1 MPQFHAGGFI
11 RQLHAA
17 RFTPQSLTT
26 ASPSLHGDKIAASR
40 QMVHLAASRGTLS
53 RMTKEFCIVLMTDRA
68 DLDKENEGRDIGDAP
83 GLSLQIKRKVTL
95 VRHGITDWNKSF
107 RYQGV
112 SDVPLST
119 EGEEQAKKTA
129 LRLSHESVGRI
140 ISSPLK
146 RSLKTAEI
154 IAESIGLSAVETWD
168 ELMEVDFGAWE
179 GLTIPQI
186 KEKFGE
192 ETFAK
197 WKSSQV
203 HVTATNGE
211 DTDRIYIRSEA
222 CAAKILSLTD
232 ENVVVVGHGA
242 LFRTML
248 LPLIG
253 TPRSNVFWK
262 MKMDNCSLSG
272 IGIDKKNRAFIV
284 FFNDT
289 IHLRTKMD
297 CIKDIPLPW

>member
-1 MPQFHAGGFI
+1 MESVINNVWGCVRRRRGGAKI
-11 RQLHAA
+11 LTLTIDYQLTRQLITYRLLKNSRGLTAA
-17 RFTPQSLTT
+17 R
-26 ASPSLHGDKIAASR
+26 SP
-40 QMVHLAASRGTLS
+40 
-53 RMTKEFCIVLMTDRA
+53 KEFCIVLLTVKTN
-68 DLDKENEGRDIGDAP
+68 LDKVNEDRDAP
-83 GLSLQIKRKVTL
+83 GLSLQIKHKITL
-95 VRHGITDWNKSF
+95 VRHGITDWNKKF

-112 SDVPLST
+112 TDVPLST
-119 EGEEQAKKTA
+119 EGEEQAKKAA
-129 LRLSHESVGRI
+129 LRLSCESVGRI

-154 IAESIGLSAVETWD
+154 IAESIGLSAVDTWD
-168 ELMEVDFGAWE
+168 ELTEVDFGAWE
-179 GLTIPQI
+179 GLTVPQI

-197 WKSSQV
+197 WKASQV
-203 HVTATNGE
+203 DVTATNGE
-211 DTDRIYIRSEA
+211 DTDRIYKRSEA
-222 CAAKILSLTD
+222 CAARILSLTD
-232 ENVVVVGHGA
+232 EHVLVVGHGA

-253 TPRSNVFWK
+253 IPRGNVFWK

-289 IHLRTKMD
+289 IHLKTKMN

>member
-1 MPQFHAGGFI
+1 M
-11 RQLHAA
+11 L
-17 RFTPQSLTT
+17 
-26 ASPSLHGDKIAASR
+26 K
-40 QMVHLAASRGTLS
+40 
-53 RMTKEFCIVLMTDRA
+53 TDRT
-68 DLDKENEGRDIGDAP
+68 DFEKENDDRDAP
-83 GLSLQIKRKVTL
+83 GLSLQIKRKITL

-112 SDVPLST
+112 TDVPLST
-119 EGEEQAKKTA
+119 EGEEQAKKA
-129 LRLSHESVGRI
+129 AIRLSCESVSRI

-146 RSLKTAEI
+146 RSMKTAEI
-154 IAESIGLSAVETWD
+154 IAQTIGISTVETWD
-168 ELMEVDFGAWE
+168 ELTEVDFGEWE

-192 ETFAK
+192 DTFAK
-197 WKSSQV
+197 WKASQV
-203 HVTATNGE
+203 NVTATNGE
-211 DTDRIYIRSEA
+211 HTDRIYKRSEA
-222 CAAKILSLTD
+222 CAARILSLT
-232 ENVVVVGHGA
+232 EEHVVIVGHGA
-242 LFRTML
+242 IFRTML

-253 TPRSNVFWK
+253 IPRGNVFWK

-289 IHLRTKMD
+289 IHLRTKID